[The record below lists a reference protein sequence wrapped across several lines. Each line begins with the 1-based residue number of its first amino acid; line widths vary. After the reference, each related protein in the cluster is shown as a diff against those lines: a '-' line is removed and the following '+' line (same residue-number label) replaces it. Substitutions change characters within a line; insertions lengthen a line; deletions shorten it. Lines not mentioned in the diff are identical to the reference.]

1 MSHQTNARLRDRVR
15 ALYLCKI
22 GRVQTRRELATLL
35 GYNESTLYRWFCCYQ
50 SEGLTGLLQVK
61 TSPGKT
67 SSTTGCPRDCANAC
81 KSGTASTVTVR
92 FMHWLAIEYN
102 VQTAYQTVHG
112 IVRY

>member
-1 MSHQTNARLRDRVR
+1 VR

-61 TSPGKT
+61 TSPGKP
-67 SSTTGCPRDCANAC
+67 SLLPPDVLEGLRQRLQERDGFHSYGEIHALV
-81 KSGTASTVTVR
+81 G
-92 FMHWLAIEYN
+92 Y
-102 VQTAYQTVHG
+102 
-112 IVRY
+112 